1 MAPPFKLLVVPVTP
15 FEQNCSILIDT
26 KTNRAALIDPGGDQA
41 RIEEAIKESGATIEK
56 ILLTHGHVDHVGA
69 AEPLRKKLNVPIE
82 GPHRDETP
90 ILNALTETGRRYG
103 LGEMEP
109 VTVTRW
115 LAEGDVVTVGDLT
128 FDVYHCPGHS
138 PGSVVFVWRKKP
150 EDIEPA
156 GFAVVGDVL
165 FQGSVGRTDLPLG
178 SHEQLLRSIEKNLL
192 PLPDGTIFIC
202 GHGPMSTIGRERAT
216 NPFLQ

>member
-82 GPHRDETP
+82 GPHRDEKP
-90 ILNALTETGRRYG
+90 ILDALTDTGRRYG

-115 LAEGDVVTVGDLT
+115 LSEGDVVTVGDLT
-128 FDVYHCPGHS
+128 FDVFHCPGHS

-150 EDIEPA
+150 EDMEPA

-192 PLPDGTIFIC
+192 PLPDDTIFIC

>member
-115 LAEGDVVTVGDLT
+115 LEEGDVVTIGDLT
-128 FDVYHCPGHS
+128 FDVFHCPGHS

-150 EDIEPA
+150 EDTEPA

-192 PLPDGTIFIC
+192 PLPDDTIFIC

>member
-1 MAPPFKLLVVPVTP
+1 MAPPFKLMVVPVTP

-41 RIEEAIKESGATIEK
+41 RIEDAIKQTGATIEK

-69 AEPLRKKLNVPIE
+69 AEALRKKLDVPIE

-115 LAEGDVVTVGDLT
+115 LEEGDVVTVGDLT
-128 FDVYHCPGHS
+128 FDVFHCPGHS
-138 PGSVVFVWRKKP
+138 PGSVVFVWRRKP
-150 EDIEPA
+150 EDTEPT

-178 SHEQLLRSIEKNLL
+178 SHEQLLNSIETKLM
-192 PLPDGTIFIC
+192 PLPDDTVFIC
-202 GHGPMSTIGRERAT
+202 GHGPMSTIGHERAT
-216 NPFLQ
+216 NPFLR

>member
-15 FEQNCSILIDT
+15 FEQNCSILICAN
-26 KTNRAALIDPGGDQA
+26 TNKAALIDPGGDQP
-41 RIEEAIKESGATIEK
+41 RIEEAIRESGATIEK

-69 AEPLRKKLNVPIE
+69 AEPMRKKLGVPIE

-90 ILNALTETGRRYG
+90 ILAALTETGRRYG

-115 LAEGDVVTVGDLT
+115 LAEGDVVTVGELT
-128 FDVYHCPGHS
+128 FDVFHCPGHS

-150 EDIEPA
+150 EDMEPP

-165 FQGSVGRTDLPLG
+165 FQGSIGRTDLPLG
-178 SHEQLLRSIEKNLL
+178 NHAALLKSIETKLM
-192 PLPDGTIFIC
+192 PLPDETIFVC

-216 NPFLQ
+216 NPFLT

>member
-15 FEQNCSILIDT
+15 FEQNCSVLVCA
-26 KTNRAALIDPGGDQA
+26 KTNRAALIDPGGDQP

-82 GPHRDETP
+82 GPHRDEVP

-128 FDVYHCPGHS
+128 FDVFHCPGHS
-138 PGSVVFVWRKKP
+138 PGSVIFVWRRKP
-150 EDIEPA
+150 EDTEPV
-156 GFAVVGDVL
+156 GFAIVGDVL
-165 FQGSVGRTDLPLG
+165 FQGSIGRTDLPLG
-178 SHEQLLRSIEKNLL
+178 SHEQLLRSIETNLM
-192 PLPDGTIFIC
+192 PLPDDTIFIC

-216 NPFLQ
+216 NPFLT